1 MLRTVAIWLGVGAL
15 GVLNACAQ
23 NRADGPRPVWNLAV
37 DGVGAQLAYGVPH
50 TDNVGLM
57 LSCERGDGEVRVTA
71 DAPGGKGEVR
81 LTSGQTVR
89 RVVGVVYQD
98 PLTSRPALEAKASP
112 KDPVFERFAE
122 TGRLAVIGGG
132 LARPMPARGENREA
146 VRRFFDLCGAER
158 A

>member
-23 NRADGPRPVWNLAV
+23 NRAEGPRPAWNLAV
-37 DGVGAQLAYGVPH
+37 DDAGAQLAYGVPQ

-57 LSCERGDGEVRVTA
+57 LSCERGLGKVLVTA
-71 DAPGGKGEVR
+71 DAPGGRGE
-81 LTSGQTVR
+81 LQLASGPTVR
-89 RVVGVVYQD
+89 RVDGEVYRD
-98 PLTSRPALEAKASP
+98 PLTSRPALEAEASP
-112 KDPVFERFAE
+112 EDPVFERFAE

-132 LARPMPARGENREA
+132 LARPMPAKGDDRKA